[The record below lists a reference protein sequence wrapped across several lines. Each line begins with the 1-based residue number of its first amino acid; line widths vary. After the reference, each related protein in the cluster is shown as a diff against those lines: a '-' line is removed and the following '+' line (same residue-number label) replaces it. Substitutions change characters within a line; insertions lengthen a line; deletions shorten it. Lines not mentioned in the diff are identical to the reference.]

1 MSTRPRRPAQLDDE
15 QIEAI
20 EGEADVAYN
29 SDLAHTSAQALVSLG
44 RNHAGQDEEAIK
56 RIIALVDDEGVDV
69 LAEIWVRSPEDTLP
83 GILWRGYLLREWIRR
98 EGRSVAD
105 RYEAVVALLREHG
118 EDGVLKVSMT
128 PKPGTVL
135 QEWNSVLAGT
145 FEGSFEDVLTDSA
158 RLTNFLGEL
167 DPVWIAQDEDS
178 LATSVTRR
186 DRALIE
192 TAKEFR
198 HAASLTASGMLE

>member
-29 SDLAHTSAQALVSLG
+29 SELAHTSAQALVPLG
-44 RNHAGQDEEAIK
+44 RNHAGQDPEAVK

-69 LAEIWVRSPEDTLP
+69 LAEVWVRSPEDTLP

-98 EGRSVAD
+98 DSRGVAD
-105 RYEAVVALLREHG
+105 RYEAVVELLRAKG
-118 EDGVLKVSMT
+118 EDGELKTSMT

-145 FEGSFEDVLTDSA
+145 FEGSLADVLTDSA
-158 RLTNFLGEL
+158 RLTNFLGEV
-167 DPVWIAQDEDS
+167 DSVWIESDTDR
-178 LATSVTRR
+178 LATDVTRR
-186 DRALIE
+186 DRALLE
-192 TAKEFR
+192 TSAEFR
-198 HAASLTASGMLE
+198 HAAGLAASGMLE

>member
-1 MSTRPRRPAQLDDE
+1 MSPRPRRPAQLDDE
-15 QIEAI
+15 QIESI

-29 SDLAHTSAQALVSLG
+29 SELAHTSAQALVPLG

-105 RYEAVVALLREHG
+105 RYEAVAALLRSRG
-118 EDGVLKVSMT
+118 TDGYLKISMT
-128 PKPGTVL
+128 PKPGTVR

-145 FEGSFEDVLTDSA
+145 FEGSLEDVLTDSA
-158 RLTNFLGEL
+158 RLANFLGEL
-167 DPVWIAQDEDS
+167 NPTWIESDDDR
-178 LATSVTRR
+178 LATNVTRR
-186 DRALIE
+186 DRALLE
-192 TAKEFR
+192 TAAEFR
-198 HAASLTASGMLE
+198 HAAGLAASGMLE